1 MKKKNKVLE
10 EKKMRKRENKNLLKK
25 IKVIN
30 NIETEEKNLPRNLFS
45 EDIEENENNNESNT
59 NDLNNKNN
67 KESNINNENNNEKN
81 NNIITV
87 LPEEIDLTKFN

>member
-10 EKKMRKRENKNLLKK
+10 EKKMRKRENKNL
-25 IKVIN
+25 IEEDQSD
-30 NIETEEKNLPRNLFS
+30 NIETEEKSLPRNLFS
-45 EDIEENENNNESNT
+45 EDIEENENNNELNI